1 MTNRQ
6 YIGARYVPKLVGAW
20 QADTF
25 YEALSIVTDNNVSY
39 TSKKPVPA
47 TVGSPAQNPEYWVAT
62 GNYNA
67 QMQQIIE
74 DMSELSGTVSGL
86 SGTVTDLSG
95 EVSTIK
101 SALTPLAETSLI
113 MIGDSYAHTTDGTI
127 TKFYP
132 QIVGENL
139 GLDSNH
145 FKWSGNDGAGFGNG
159 RYLTQLQTIVGA
171 MTATEKNN
179 VSDVMI
185 CGGWN
190 DTLTS
195 LPEGT
200 DAAFALGIG
209 DMNTYVKAN
218 LPNAKVTIAVISW
231 SNPIITQTEDNY
243 TRIKLALK
251 RYSEACGKYGWRFI
265 ENSVYILHTYASDV
279 WQSDGFHP
287 KQAGQDLLGSFLT
300 EAFVSGHCD
309 ILREELVE
317 VGNYYVRAVLH
328 NGVCSLSFS
337 PKNYDVTPHI
347 ALNSVTLDVMGQTPT
362 NLLDIS
368 TLTFIKPCGYRA
380 QISTSGMLA
389 TSSAAKI
396 GCAYTFTCAGNTL
409 QGFFLAAA
417 SGATLENVT
426 VVAWNGGTFIFNSLE
441 C

>member
-1 MTNRQ
+1 MAYRQ

-20 QADTF
+20 QANTF

-47 TVGSPAQNPEYWVAT
+47 TVGSPAENPEYWVAT

-74 DMSELSGTVSGL
+74 DMTEL

-95 EVSTIK
+95 TVTDLSGDVSNITT
-101 SALTPLAETSLI
+101 ALTPLTETSLI

-139 GLDSNH
+139 GLDSDH

-190 DTLTS
+190 DTLTY

-200 DAAFALGIG
+200 DAAFAQGIA

-218 LPNAKVTIAVISW
+218 LPNARVTISVISW
-231 SNPIITQTEDNY
+231 SNPIVTQTEDNF
-243 TRIKLALK
+243 TRVKLALK
-251 RYSEACGKYGWRFI
+251 RYSEACCKYGWRFI
-265 ENSVYILHTYASDV
+265 ENSVFILHTYASDV

-287 KQAGQDLLGSFLT
+287 KQAGQDLLGNFLS

-317 VGNYYVRAVLH
+317 IGNYWVRALLH
-328 NGVCSLSFS
+328 NGVSSLSFS

-347 ALNSVTLDVMGQTPT
+347 ALNSVTLDTTGRTSTQ
-362 NLLDIS
+362 LLDIS
-368 TLTFIKPCGYRA
+368 NLTFIKPTSYRA
-380 QISTSGMLA
+380 QLSTSGMLGV
-389 TSSAAKI
+389 SGGSKIAAS
-396 GCAYTFTCAGNTL
+396 YNFTCYRNTL
-409 QGFFLAAA
+409 SGWFLAAT
-417 SGATLENVT
+417 SEGTLANTT
-426 VVAWNGGTFIFNSLE
+426 VVAWNGGTFTFNSLE